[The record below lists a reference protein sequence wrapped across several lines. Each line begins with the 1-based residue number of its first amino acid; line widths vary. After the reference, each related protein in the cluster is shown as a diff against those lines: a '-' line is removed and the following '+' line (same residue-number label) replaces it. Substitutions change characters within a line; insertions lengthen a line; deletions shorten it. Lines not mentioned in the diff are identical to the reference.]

1 MPTKPLQKADRRL
14 LEALGK
20 KVEKMIL
27 VDMGYSSLDA
37 FSLEFSDE
45 ITKATLYQVCRGER
59 DMKISTLL
67 GLSRALG
74 VPLGVLLAGL

>member
-45 ITKATLYQVCRGER
+45 ITKAILYQVCRGER